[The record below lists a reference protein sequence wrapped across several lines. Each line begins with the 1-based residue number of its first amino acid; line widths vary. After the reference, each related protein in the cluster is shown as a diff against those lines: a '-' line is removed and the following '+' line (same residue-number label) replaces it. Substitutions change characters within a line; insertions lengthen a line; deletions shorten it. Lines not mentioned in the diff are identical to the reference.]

1 MIFTY
6 TTAFPN
12 TPPRP
17 YLDVILRN
25 GFYTT
30 NKLVALVDSGAD
42 YSIFP
47 NEVAEEL
54 RLDLGHASSWSFS
67 GTTGKLQD
75 AKLAEISLAVLK
87 RRMTWNT
94 LLSSELYAH
103 SVTRSDS
110 LVASF
115 LARTVFSRTSR
126 LPSIKLLIAL
136 KSNNDDGLNLKSWR
150 FVKAIATV
158 VKASLRFGFGLR

>member
-6 TTAFPN
+6 ATAFAN

-17 YLDVILRN
+17 YLDIILRN

-30 NKLVALVDSGAD
+30 NRLVALVDSGAD

-54 RLDLGHASSWSFS
+54 KLDLAHAMAWSFS

-75 AKLAEISLAVLK
+75 AKLAEVSLAILMENDVEHAF
-87 RRMTWNT
+87 
-94 LLSSELYAH
+94 ELRTVCAFCDTFRLAGGRP
-103 SVTRSDS
+103 SWPKWF
-110 LVASF
+110 F
-115 LARTVFSRTSR
+115 LAFQNYF
-126 LPSIKLLIAL
+126 PS
-136 KSNNDDGLNLKSWR
+136 SS
-150 FVKAIATV
+150 
-158 VKASLRFGFGLR
+158 